1 MWTGRQTLESI
12 EGALTTL
19 RREEGQLEAALR
31 SAVSDA
37 ERLRKERLETLREL
51 ARVKLDEMAAGRLAN
66 NLDAGE
72 RRAAHLLE
80 DYRLRIAA
88 LEDRREALLTEIAQ
102 AEAQRKTAAEVMEQA
117 LAAVEQTRGQAHA
130 QIKVTPP
137 WQTAKAAGDAADAVA
152 AEAEKKAANSEA
164 EQALKRKPYDDDP
177 LFTYLWE
184 RKFGTSTY
192 AAGNL
197 TRTVDRMVADFIG
210 FLDARPNYA
219 ALIEI
224 PLRLR
229 EHATAKRAAATEV
242 GTALAEIERRAMAA
256 AGIEAKE
263 RALAEARHKH
273 ATADRTVED
282 KQGLMRKVDEEHNT
296 LVAGGKDAAY
306 REALETIAVADSKD
320 DVAALYLEARRTPG
334 GADDAI
340 VRSIET
346 IDTRVGRTDGEL
358 ANLRQTARD
367 LAKRRADVEQSR
379 DRFRKAGYDHPN
391 ATFGNNGDIAEMLK
405 SVLAGG
411 AGGLLWDLLRSG
423 YSYRQPRSPPDFGG
437 PTFPFPQPRSGHS
450 DPGERWREPSSRG
463 TWSWDGGGGGG
474 GGGSWSGGGSSDDQ
488 FTTDET
494 I

>member
-12 EGALTTL
+12 EGALTSL

-31 SAVSDA
+31 SAVSEA
-37 ERLRKERLETLREL
+37 ERLRKERLDTLREL
-51 ARVKLDEMAAGRLAN
+51 ARVKLDEMAAGRLAA

-72 RRAAHLLE
+72 RRAAQLLE

-88 LEDRREALLTEIAQ
+88 LEDRREALLGEIAQ
-102 AEAQRKTAAEVMEQA
+102 AESQRKAAADAMEQA
-117 LAAVEQTRGQAHA
+117 LVEVEQTRAQAHA
-130 QIKVTPP
+130 QVKTASA
-137 WQTAKAAGDAADAVA
+137 WQAAKAAGDAADAVA
-152 AEAEKKAANSEA
+152 AEAEKKAATAEA

-192 AAGNL
+192 SAGNL
-197 TRTVDRMVADFIG
+197 TRTIDRMVADFIG

-242 GTALAEIERRAMAA
+242 GTVLTEIERRAMAD

-273 ATADRTVED
+273 AAADRTVED
-282 KQGLMRKVDEEHNT
+282 KQGLMRKVDVEHNA

-306 REALETIAVADSKD
+306 REALETVAVADSKD
-320 DVAALYLEARRTPG
+320 DVAALYREARRTPG

-340 VRSIET
+340 VRSIEA
-346 IDTRVGRTDGEL
+346 IDTRVGHTDAEI

-367 LAKRRADVEQSR
+367 LARRRTDVEQSR
-379 DRFRKAGYDHPN
+379 DRFRRAGYDHPN
-391 ATFGNNGDIAEMLK
+391 ATFGNDGAIADMLR

-423 YSYRQPRSPPDFGG
+423 YDYRPPRSPPDFGG
-437 PTFPFPQPRSGHS
+437 PTFPFPQPRTGHS

-463 TWSWDGGGGGG
+463 TWSGEDSGK
-474 GGGSWSGGGSSDDQ
+474 SGGGWADSGGSDDS